1 METKNGIKSAA
12 KEDDLIRRIY
22 FLPEGIDRLERL
34 GERIKVAANFELNI
48 VDEIPEYCYLV
59 KKGRVI
65 CYEITSAGEQR
76 VYSFMEPN
84 SVFLEECLLLDTP
97 SPVLF
102 KTIVPSTLIRIHKC
116 ALKRAFKKDIDIVM
130 DICRSL
136 AGKFLSAMGQIR
148 SGQQKSAEWK
158 ICRLLEIFM
167 ENYGQPYDGK
177 ILLAEKISQQMM
189 ADMLGMNRVTIT
201 RKFKELRELSL
212 VEQINGYICVRS
224 PEALRKH
231 MELMK

>member
-1 METKNGIKSAA
+1 MNTKELHFQKNKNLRICGNNMNYKQHLEHNIFKIISQAA
-12 KEDDLIRRIY
+12 Q
-22 FLPEGIDRLERL
+22 
-34 GERIKVAANFELNI
+34 ELNL
-48 VDEIPEYCYLV
+48 ECY
-59 KKGRVI
+59 VI
-65 CYEITSAGEQR
+65 GGFVRDI
-76 VYSFMEPN
+76 
-84 SVFLEECLLLDTP
+84 LLNRD
-97 SPVLF
+97 
-102 KTIVPSTLIRIHKC
+102 H
-116 ALKRAFKKDIDIVM
+116 KKDIDIVM